1 MGRYY
6 YTVLDGCFGRL
17 YASGLAFIVSDTFG
31 FMAVHSPAT
40 WDSSGAMCFFGWV
53 GVGSRVS
60 ASLNL
65 TNGINGRVSAA
76 LNLTNG
82 VGGRVSAALNL
93 TNEGG
98 SWVSASLNL
107 TNGGGSWVSAALNLT
122 ILPFC

>member
-6 YTVLDGCFGRL
+6 CTVLDGCFGRL

-40 WDSSGAMCFFGWV
+40 WDSSGAMCFLGWV

-65 TNGINGRVSAA
+65 TNG
-76 LNLTNG
+76 
-82 VGGRVSAALNL
+82 
-93 TNEGG
+93 GG
-98 SWVSASLNL
+98 SWVSASLNM
-107 TNGGGSWVSAALNLT
+107 TNEGGSHVSASLNMTEGGGKFKIGDMVDKIMAVSSK
-122 ILPFC
+122 